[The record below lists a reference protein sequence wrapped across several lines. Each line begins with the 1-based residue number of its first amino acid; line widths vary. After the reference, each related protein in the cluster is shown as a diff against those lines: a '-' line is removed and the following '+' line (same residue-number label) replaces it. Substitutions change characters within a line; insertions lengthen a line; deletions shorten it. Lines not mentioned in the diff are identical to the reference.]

1 MASKN
6 STLGSLIRLVRKKN
20 SWTLRQLSEK
30 VGIPLS
36 TLAKVETDK
45 LSLTYDKLQQFTASL
60 GLSMTEFLAQADAPP
75 AATLPVFR
83 ARRSLTG
90 RGNSI
95 QISTPNYDYE
105 YLCADLRQKR
115 MVPILTRIRSK
126 DIAEFGEPLKHK
138 GEEFIFVIE
147 GTVEVHLQFYS
158 PVRLTAGQGI
168 YIDSTMGHAYVAKDC
183 ESALVLGVCS
193 SEDPAARQGSAAR
206 QRRTPFTRACVMGF
220 LLVASRMPAGFSFVD
235 MNSLIRLTMAQL
247 SPIGH
252 MPATESSDP
261 MTRIEESE
269 HFSGNRSLR
278 RLHAGKPTP

>member
-1 MASKN
+1 LHSMRKLDSTPKAPKYGRLSVAKTGPYGQGDHFSKLVGLAHGGN
-6 STLGSLIRLVRKKN
+6 TSILRRQPITSLEDIFTMTSKHSTLGSLIRLVRKKN

-60 GLSMTEFLAQADAPP
+60 GLSMTEFLAQGEAPP
-75 AATLPVFR
+75 ATTLRVFT

-90 RGNSI
+90 RNNSI

-105 YLCADLRQKR
+105 YLCADLREKR

-138 GEEFIFVIE
+138 GEEFIFVLE
-147 GTVEVHLQFYS
+147 GTIEVHLQFYN
-158 PVRLTAGQGI
+158 PVKLSVGQGI

-193 SEDPAARQGSAAR
+193 SEDPNLASELISLAANEA
-206 QRRTPFTRACVMGF
+206 
-220 LLVASRMPAGFSFVD
+220 
-235 MNSLIRLTMAQL
+235 
-247 SPIGH
+247 
-252 MPATESSDP
+252 ES
-261 MTRIEESE
+261 T
-269 HFSGNRSLR
+269 
-278 RLHAGKPTP
+278 A